1 VVHHHVQQHG
11 DVVAFEGVDGFQQL
25 RFVTVFRGDTAFLVK
40 FAQIEQIVRVIANR
54 IPA

>member
-11 DVVAFEGVDGFQQL
+11 DIIAFQRLNGLQQL

-40 FAQIEQIVRVIANR
+40 FAEIEQIV
-54 IPA
+54 